1 MEEQKLVRTLFL
13 GLLLAALCVGAAELA
28 ACRIMDPDRYE
39 QIVTPVRLLYHEK
52 RSQVKALSEQY
63 ELWAAEREAM
73 RVQEAAAQERR
84 IEERR
89 LLKRMV
95 RDQQALFRYYEE
107 HPFVYTPPEPPAL
120 PSSGLVFLDGKEYL
134 AGGNT
139 GYLRYFNQG
148 DERWSDEL
156 FGVDPIGG
164 YGCGPTAL
172 AMAVSSLTGL
182 DVDPAALSSWAAKQG
197 YAAPGSGS
205 YYPIVQGVADHFNL
219 ACSSVELTVEGMVQA
234 LEGGGLLVA
243 LMGPGHFT
251 ASGHFIVLYGLTAEG
266 QVLAADPNS
275 RGNSLS
281 PWPPAL
287 LLDELSHTR
296 LSGAPLWLLNLPE
309 ENG

>member
-1 MEEQKLVRTLFL
+1 MEEQKLVKALFL

-39 QIVTPVRLLYHEK
+39 EVVTPVRLLYHEK

-63 ELWAAEREAM
+63 EIWAAERDAW
-73 RVQEAAAQERR
+73 RAQEAAAQERR

-95 RDQQALFRYYEE
+95 QDQQALFRYFEE
-107 HPFVYTPPEPPAL
+107 HPFVYTPPEPPKV
-120 PSSGLVFLDGKEYL
+120 PDSGLVFLDGKEYL

-139 GYLRYFNQG
+139 GYLRYFNQS
-148 DERWSDEL
+148 DERWSGEL

-182 DVDPAALSSWAAKQG
+182 DVDPAALSAWCASQG

-205 YYPIVQGVADHFNL
+205 YYPIVQGVAEHFHL
-219 ACSSVELTVEGMVQA
+219 ACSSVGLTVEEMVQS
-234 LEGGGLLVA
+234 LSGGCVLVA

-251 ASGHFIVLYGLTAEG
+251 SSGHFIVLYGITPEG
-266 QVLAADPNS
+266 QVLTADPNS
-275 RGNSLS
+275 RANSLS

-287 LLDELSHTR
+287 LLDELSRTR
-296 LSGAPLWLLNLPE
+296 LSGAPLWHLSVPVE
-309 ENG
+309 